1 MRGPRVWVGD
11 GFVKSPFI
19 GSAVNL
25 DGVVLQCFL
34 AVKLDGVALV
44 LSFRN
49 LNGVALVLS
58 FRNLNKLVKNISFLV
73 PFLQKGLRGRCRMC
87 RFLVQVDFTELIG
100 YLKVLLLDVLK
111 K

>member
-34 AVKLDGVALV
+34 AVKLD
-44 LSFRN
+44 
-49 LNGVALVLS
+49 GVALVLS